1 MTALLNAVKYS
12 NPQILA
18 YSNPQILTFN
28 IHHSSFNMKNR
39 LLHLVFCSAA
49 LLFTVTGLH
58 AQNDAEVDKYT
69 LNFRKTMLNL
79 DSSWANMAKMRET
92 TNQFERLANFK
103 KDDWLPRYYH
113 ALCLIQQSWSASAQE
128 RPIQLKAAEASIKAA
143 DALSPN
149 NSEIVTLEGYLYY
162 AMILIDPMSN
172 GPVYVP
178 KSTATFQKAMQL
190 DPTNPRPPYLM
201 GQNTYFTP
209 DQWGG
214 GMENAKP
221 NLLKAKAL
229 FDTFK
234 PASEFHPNWGKVVCE
249 MILDGKMPRQ

>member
-1 MTALLNAVKYS
+1 MR
-12 NPQILA
+12 
-18 YSNPQILTFN
+18 
-28 IHHSSFNMKNR
+28 NR
-39 LLHLVFCSAA
+39 LLTIAV
-49 LLFTVTGLH
+49 LLTASIFVTPCLN
-58 AQNDAEVDKYT
+58 AQNGAEVDKYT

-79 DSSWANMAKMRET
+79 DSSWANMVKMRET
-92 TNQFERLANFK
+92 ANQFERLANFK

-113 ALCLIQQSWSASAQE
+113 ALCLIQQSWTATAQD
-128 RPIQLKAAEASIKAA
+128 RQAQLKAAEASIKAA

-149 NSEIVTLEGYLYY
+149 NSEIVTLEGYLYQ
-162 AMILIDPMSN
+162 AMVLIDPMTT

-178 KSTATFQKAMQL
+178 KSMATMQKAMQL
-190 DPTNPRPPYLM
+190 DPANPRPAYLL

-214 GMENAKP
+214 GVEKAKP

-229 FDTFK
+229 FDTFV

-249 MILDGKMPRQ
+249 MILDGKLPRE